1 MTYGTTAKD
10 KFAMYRTSNDLR
22 FVKNREA
29 LRRAYIDL
37 VKQKGTAAITV
48 KELTE
53 RARVNRM
60 TFYSHYDT
68 VGDILSEYV
77 DEMTAT
83 ILDAN
88 TDQSSTDVSMLFEK
102 ATELMQQEIDFF
114 RLVAREDGFEQF
126 RNRFRIAFRHIFEE
140 ELKRSGDLKGT
151 RLTIT
156 ADMVASGV
164 TYAYLDWLVGEFG
177 DLTLEEMLSHFEET
191 IARLVV
197 A

>member
-1 MTYGTTAKD
+1 
-10 KFAMYRTSNDLR
+10 MYRTSNDLR

-37 VKQKGTAAITV
+37 VKQKGTATITV

-88 TDQSSTDVSMLFEK
+88 TGQSSTDVSMLFEK

-140 ELKRSGDLKGT
+140 ELKRSSNLGGT
-151 RLTIT
+151 QLTIA

>member
-68 VGDILSEYV
+68 VGDILSEFV

-83 ILDAN
+83 IIDAN
-88 TDQSSTDVSMLFEK
+88 TSQNETDVSALFEK

-140 ELKRSGDLKGT
+140 ELKRSSNLGGT
-151 RLTIT
+151 QLTIA

>member
-1 MTYGTTAKD
+1 
-10 KFAMYRTSNDLR
+10 MYRTSNDLR

-37 VKQKGTAAITV
+37 VKQKGSGSITV

-77 DEMTAT
+77 DEMTAA
-83 ILDAN
+83 ILDAC
-88 TDQSSTDVSMLFEK
+88 TKQGDAGISALFET
-102 ATELMQQEIDFF
+102 ATGLMRQEIDFF
-114 RLVAREDGFEQF
+114 GLVARDDGFAQF
-126 RNRFRIAFRHIFEE
+126 RGRFRTAFRRIFEE
-140 ELKRSGDLKGT
+140 ELQRSTGLDGM
-151 RLTIT
+151 RLTMT

-164 TYAYLDWLVGEFG
+164 TYAYLDWLAGEFG
-177 DLTLEEMLSHFEET
+177 DLPLEKMLAYFEET
-191 IARLVV
+191 LERIV
-197 A
+197 AA